1 MSDNVT
7 QIYPKTKKKRLLRR
21 ILLFAGILLLVCA
34 VVAVVLF
41 QDALNVDGLRRW
53 FRYFNVRNDGSY
65 GQYTID
71 SHNSNRYAAF
81 DGGLAVASV
90 GGLNTYDSS
99 GEERTIAQ
107 AQMELPEIQTGNQLV
122 MSYDVGGTTLLAVHR
137 RNGEVLRLTTEKPI
151 LDADI
156 SQGDAICYATSASG
170 YKTVLAVYDSSQTL
184 IYRWLSSTVYMP
196 LCAVSSDGRY
206 LAAVGLG
213 QSGGSF
219 ESTLYLFQTNS
230 EDLALSASLGNEL
243 FYDLDF
249 LDDRTICAIG
259 EDSVRFL
266 AMDGT
271 SLGSYD
277 YGDLYLKDF
286 DGGGDGFLTLSMNMY
301 KAGNRYSLTTV
312 NEKGQEIA
320 SVYIGQELLDVSA
333 CGHYVAA
340 LTSQGLT
347 IYNRDLTVYD
357 ETAETGNATSVLMRE
372 DGSALL
378 LGGGTGRLYIP

>member
-7 QIYPKTKKKRLLRR
+7 QIYPKTKKKSLLRR

-34 VVAVVLF
+34 VVAVILF
-41 QDALNVDGLRRW
+41 RDALNVDGLRRW

-99 GEERTIAQ
+99 GKEITIAQ
-107 AQMELPEIQTGNQLV
+107 AQMDLPEIQTGGQLV
-122 MSYDVGGTTLLAVHR
+122 MAYDVGGTTLLAVHR
-137 RNGEVLRLTTEKPI
+137 RSGEVLRLTTEKPI

-156 SQGDAICYATSASG
+156 SQGDAVCYATSASG
-170 YKTVLAVYDSSQTL
+170 YKTVLAVYDSSQEL

-213 QSGGSF
+213 QTGGVF

-230 EDLALSASLGNEL
+230 EELALSASLGNEL

-259 EDSVRFL
+259 EDAVHFL

-271 SLGSYD
+271 PLGIYD

-286 DGGGDGFLTLSMNMY
+286 DSGGDGFLTLSMNMY
-301 KAGNRYSLTTV
+301 KAGNRYSLMTV
-312 NEKGQEIA
+312 DEKGQEIA
-320 SVYIGQELLDVSA
+320 SLYIGQELLDISA
-333 CGHYVAA
+333 SGHYVAA

-357 ETAETGNATSVLMRE
+357 ETIETGSATSVLMRE
-372 DGSALL
+372 DGSVLL
-378 LGGGTGRLYIP
+378 LGGGSGRLYIP